1 MKIKRGIVLLLAA
14 VFLAGTLAVP
24 VSAAA
29 AQPEPAAQT
38 QAVSEAENDI
48 ISVRIKA
55 SGELTYGADHKLEI
69 QTTPADAQYIGVVMG
84 TSGQANGY
92 VTLLLSDKIRTLL
105 KLIPLPKKMS
115 ATPDQAEEFNVY
127 SYLKQLIDGNDVSV
141 LLRVGDEAVSVL
153 DIINFYLPSAY
164 VKTIQNVSDGL
175 KLALELIRKYLPES
189 AFTRI
194 YLDEQPVDAG
204 GYVAGAVALES
215 GDINSAGVAMFKIKP
230 KTSNVRLYWAGDLPS
245 SLTAEELKNAN
256 KNAVLES
263 DGQVRNGDGVNISY
277 TYKKKG
283 FLWDKTCSGLPTE
296 PGTYTQVAKVSGNYS
311 CSEISRTF
319 TIYK

>member
-1 MKIKRGIVLLLAA
+1 MVL
-14 VFLAGTLAVP
+14 
-24 VSAAA
+24 
-29 AQPEPAAQT
+29 
-38 QAVSEAENDI
+38 
-48 ISVRIKA
+48 
-55 SGELTYGADHKLEI
+55 
-69 QTTPADAQYIGVVMG
+69 G
-84 TSGQANGY
+84 TSGESYGY
-92 VTLLLSDKIRTLL
+92 VTLMISDKLRTLL

-115 ATPDQAEEFNVY
+115 ATPDQTEEFNVY

-153 DIINFYLPSAY
+153 NIINFYLPSAY
-164 VKTIQNVSDGL
+164 VKTIQNVSNGL
-175 KLALELIRKYLPES
+175 KLALDLIRKYLPES

-230 KTSNVRLYWAGDLPS
+230 QTSNVRLYWAGDLPG
-245 SLTAEELKNAN
+245 SLTAEELRNADR
-256 KNAVLES
+256 NAVLEA
-263 DGQVRNGDGVNISY
+263 DGQARSGEGVNISY

-283 FLWDKTCSGLPTE
+283 FLWDKTCDGLPTK

-319 TIYK
+319 TIYQ

>member
-1 MKIKRGIVLLLAA
+1 MKLKRGIALLLAA
-14 VFLAGTLAVP
+14 VFLFGTLAVP
-24 VSAAA
+24 AGAAA
-29 AQPEPAAQT
+29 AQPGPAAQAQT
-38 QAVSEAENDI
+38 VDAEENDI

-84 TSGQANGY
+84 TSGQATGY
-92 VTLLLSDKIRTLL
+92 VTLVLSEKIRILL

-115 ATPDQAEEFNVY
+115 ATPDQTEEFNVY

-153 DIINFYLPSAY
+153 NIINFYLPSAY
-164 VKTIQNVSDGL
+164 VKTIQNVSNGL
-175 KLALELIRKYLPES
+175 KLALDLIRKYLPES

-230 KTSNVRLYWAGDLPS
+230 KTEGVRLYWAEDLPAGMT
-245 SLTAEELKNAN
+245 LAEAEAHNVGAL
-256 KNAVLES
+256 LES
-263 DGQVRNGDGVNISY
+263 DGVVVDNAKVTC

-283 FLWDKTCSGLPTE
+283 LFSSKSTEFPTQ
-296 PGTYTQVAKVSGNYS
+296 PGIYTQTATVSGNYS
-311 CSEISRTF
+311 CEKITRTIVIS
-319 TIYK
+319 

>member
-1 MKIKRGIVLLLAA
+1 MKLKRGIALLLAA
-14 VFLAGTLAVP
+14 VFLFGTLAVP
-24 VSAAA
+24 ASAAA
-29 AQPEPAAQT
+29 AQPEPAAQAQT
-38 QAVSEAENDI
+38 VDAEENDI

-84 TSGQANGY
+84 TSGQATGY
-92 VTLLLSDKIRTLL
+92 VTLVLSEKIRTLL

-115 ATPDQAEEFNVY
+115 ATPDQTEEFNVY

-153 DIINFYLPSAY
+153 NIINFYLPSAY
-164 VKTIQNVSDGL
+164 VKTIQNVSNGL
-175 KLALELIRKYLPES
+175 KLALDLIRKYLPES

-204 GYVAGAVALES
+204 GYVA
-215 GDINSAGVAMFKIKP
+215 MFKIKP
-230 KTSNVRLYWAGDLPS
+230 QTSNVRLYWAGDLPG
-245 SLTAEELKNAN
+245 SLTAEELRNADR
-256 KNAVLES
+256 NAVLEA
-263 DGQVRNGDGVNISY
+263 DGQARSGEGVNISY

-283 FLWDKTCSGLPTE
+283 FLWDKTCDGLPTK

-319 TIYK
+319 TIYQ

>member
-1 MKIKRGIVLLLAA
+1 MKLKRGIALLLAA
-14 VFLAGTLAVP
+14 VFLFGTLAVP
-24 VSAAA
+24 ASAAA
-29 AQPEPAAQT
+29 AQPGPAAQAQT
-38 QAVSEAENDI
+38 VDAEENDI

-84 TSGQANGY
+84 TSGQATGY
-92 VTLLLSDKIRTLL
+92 VTLVLSEKIRTLL

-115 ATPDQAEEFNVY
+115 ATPDQTEEFNVY

-153 DIINFYLPSAY
+153 NIINFYLPSAY
-164 VKTIQNVSDGL
+164 VKTIQNVSNGL
-175 KLALELIRKYLPES
+175 KLALDLIRKYLPES

-230 KTSNVRLYWAGDLPS
+230 KTNGVRMYWAQQAEKPM
-245 SLTAEELKNAN
+245 TAEELQSFNEA
-256 KNAVLES
+256 AVLEV
-263 DGQVRNGDGVNISY
+263 DGQVVPTDKIRYS
-277 TYKKKG
+277 YKK
-283 FLWDKTCSGLPTE
+283 SGWGSDATSELPTE
-296 PGTYTQVAKVSGNYS
+296 PGTYVQTAEIGGNYS
-311 CSEISRTF
+311 CSKISRNITV
-319 TIYK
+319 K

>member
-1 MKIKRGIVLLLAA
+1 M
-14 VFLAGTLAVP
+14 
-24 VSAAA
+24 
-29 AQPEPAAQT
+29 
-38 QAVSEAENDI
+38 
-48 ISVRIKA
+48 
-55 SGELTYGADHKLEI
+55 
-69 QTTPADAQYIGVVMG
+69 
-84 TSGQANGY
+84 
-92 VTLLLSDKIRTLL
+92 
-105 KLIPLPKKMS
+105 
-115 ATPDQAEEFNVY
+115 Y

-153 DIINFYLPSAY
+153 NIINFYLPSAY
-164 VKTIQNVSDGL
+164 VKTIQNVSNGL
-175 KLALELIRKYLPES
+175 KLALDLIRKYLPES

-230 KTSNVRLYWAGDLPS
+230 QTNNVRLYWAGDLPG
-245 SLTAEELKNAN
+245 SLTAEELRNAN
-256 KNAVLES
+256 RNAVLEA
-263 DGQVRNGDGVNISY
+263 DGQARSGEGVNISY

-283 FLWDKTCSGLPTE
+283 FLWDKTCDGLPTK

-319 TIYK
+319 TIYQ

>member
-1 MKIKRGIVLLLAA
+1 MKLKRGIALLLAA
-14 VFLAGTLAVP
+14 VFLFGTLAVP
-24 VSAAA
+24 ASAAA
-29 AQPEPAAQT
+29 AQPEPAAQAQT
-38 QAVSEAENDI
+38 VDAEENDI

-84 TSGQANGY
+84 TSGQATGY
-92 VTLLLSDKIRTLL
+92 VTLVLSEKIRILL

-115 ATPDQAEEFNVY
+115 ATPDQTEEFNVY

-153 DIINFYLPSAY
+153 NIINFYLPSAY
-164 VKTIQNVSDGL
+164 VKTIQNVSNGL
-175 KLALELIRKYLPES
+175 KLALDLIRKYLPES

-204 GYVAGAVALES
+204 GYVA
-215 GDINSAGVAMFKIKP
+215 MFKIKP
-230 KTSNVRLYWAGDLPS
+230 QTSNVRLYWAGDLPG
-245 SLTAEELKNAN
+245 SLTAEELRNAN
-256 KNAVLES
+256 RNAVLEA
-263 DGQVRNGDGVNISY
+263 DGQARSGEGVNISY

-283 FLWDKTCSGLPTE
+283 FLWDKTCDGLPTK

-319 TIYK
+319 TIYQ

>member
-1 MKIKRGIVLLLAA
+1 MKFRRMIALALAA
-14 VFLAGTLAVP
+14 VLMAGTLAMP
-24 VSAAA
+24 VMAAA
-29 AQPEPAAQT
+29 APELEDAPALT
-38 QAVSEAENDI
+38 QELDQENDI

-55 SGELTYGADHKLEI
+55 TGELTYGSDHKLEV

-105 KLIPLPKKMS
+105 RLIPLPKMM
-115 ATPDQAEEFNVY
+115 AADPNQQEEFNVY

-153 DIINFYLPSAY
+153 EILNFYIPSPY
-164 VKTIQNVSDGL
+164 LKTLRNVSDSL
-175 KLALELIRKYLPES
+175 KLALQLIRRFLPES

-204 GYVAGAVALES
+204 RYAAGAVALES
-215 GDINSAGVAMFKIKP
+215 NDINSAGVAFFKIKP
-230 KTSNVRLYWAGDLPS
+230 KTQGVRLYWSTDLPS
-245 SLTAEELKNAN
+245 SLTAEELKNADR
-256 KNAVLES
+256 NAVLES
-263 DGQVRNGDGVNISY
+263 DGQPQTGDGVNITY

-283 FLWDKTCSGLPTE
+283 FLFNRTCSGVPTE
-296 PGTYTQVAKVSGNYS
+296 KGTYIQKAAVSGNYS
-311 CSEISRTF
+311 CSEITRTF
-319 TIYK
+319 TIY